1 MNIMDE
7 VNKQI
12 VDHEEK
18 TEADIIAHDNA
29 VIESMKNT
37 AIIDGMRC
45 KKRGLPKDLI
55 EADLEIFL
63 KKTNYDERLL
73 YIARKYFWQGYN
85 GETDG

>member
-45 KKRGLPKDLI
+45 KKGDY
-55 EADLEIFL
+55 L
-63 KKTNYDERLL
+63 KTLSKQTL
-73 YIARKYFWQGYN
+73 KYF
-85 GETDG
+85 